1 MQGFVLPLV
10 VAALLAAPVVWR
22 LGGDM
27 RESPAAAIDSDDR
40 SRALPLSLT
49 AHSLDESNATNAVVW
64 QSRTPVEASMP
75 PDGFRHAKGT
85 AAASD
90 RADGGLQ

>member
-27 RESPAAAIDSDDR
+27 RESPAAAIDSDDS

-49 AHSLDESNATNAVVW
+49 AHSLGQSKSANALVW
-64 QSRTPVEASMP
+64 QSRTPVEAPAP
-75 PDGFRHAKGT
+75 PDRLRHGKGPT
-85 AAASD
+85 AASD
-90 RADGGLQ
+90 LADRGLQ